1 MEPSGTPTEAHTLT
15 PVGGHG
21 PLDGARWPRCDALKF
36 ELPPLVGSS
45 EPDTGTTVRVMVDP
59 ADRPGAP
66 HTAMAPGRRI
76 AVEPAGPGGEA
87 HVITVDCGT
96 VGRRVLLLIPPEE
109 PAPSTA
115 RPLTAAADLE
125 TPLTAARIPTR
136 GQTRRPHGT
145 TGNPR

>member
-1 MEPSGTPTEAHTLT
+1 MGRPSDGSLNGPHDGTQRNADRRAHPHPRWAATA
-15 PVGGHG
+15 

-36 ELPPLVGSS
+36 ELPPLVGSL

-66 HTAMAPGRRI
+66 HTVMAPGR
-76 AVEPAGPGGEA
+76 PGPEGEA

-96 VGRRVLLLIPPEE
+96 VGRRVLLLIPPEGE

-115 RPLTAAADLE
+115 RLLTAATDPE
-125 TPLTAARIPTR
+125 
-136 GQTRRPHGT
+136 
-145 TGNPR
+145 NP